1 MLHAAVC
8 VQSVVM
14 VLFRERHSFDEEQ
27 TAWELWHMR
36 QHSFKQR
43 VIDVGQLFRRSLI
56 AVLIIRYSCCVECC
70 FHISS
75 VYFFRFISTPLH
87 ARLNTVLVLL
97 IVFYILHF

>member
-1 MLHAAVC
+1 MRSAECLLVAACV

-43 VIDVGQLFRRSLI
+43 VIDVGQ
-56 AVLIIRYSCCVECC
+56 
-70 FHISS
+70 S
-75 VYFFRFISTPLH
+75 VCLSVT
-87 ARLNTVLVLL
+87 AD
-97 IVFYILHF
+97 